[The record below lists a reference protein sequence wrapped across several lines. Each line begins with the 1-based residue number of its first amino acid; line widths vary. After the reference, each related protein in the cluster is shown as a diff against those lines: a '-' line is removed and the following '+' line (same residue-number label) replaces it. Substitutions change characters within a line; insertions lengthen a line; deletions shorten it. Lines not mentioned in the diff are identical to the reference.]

1 MLTRRFNSDPVEQLI
16 SSIRST
22 SGSCDS
28 TTAVAALY
36 SLERILKIGLVAP
49 SPDGCAGGVESIENM
64 FKKKQNSGGWD
75 F

>member
-1 MLTRRFNSDPVEQLI
+1 VLTRRFNSDPVEQLI